1 MSGPSGTESDE
12 TSSRRGLGATT
23 GETGV
28 SGSPLEAVAQAI
40 REHQFIS
47 WPSNGKQPMC
57 CLCQQGCSG
66 PDGYMLEMDFRE
78 HAEHVAVAVLAALEL
93 REETKERRIRECA
106 FDEDIT
112 WLLGEGLKWLSD
124 ESLPFVAC
132 LEDIRDIL
140 SEEQTSE

>member
-1 MSGPSGTESDE
+1 MTADK
-12 TSSRRGLGATT
+12 L
-23 GETGV
+23 
-28 SGSPLEAVAQAI
+28 
-40 REHQFIS
+40 
-47 WPSNGKQPMC
+47 N
-57 CLCQQGCSG
+57 
-66 PDGYMLEMDFRE
+66 
-78 HAEHVAVAVLAALEL
+78 
-93 REETKERRIRECA
+93 RIRECA